1 VTKNM
6 LLIIDLVTNV
16 VLLVTKS
23 TLHSTHKEKNGRP

>member
-1 VTKNM
+1 M

-23 TLHSTHKEKNGRP
+23 TLHSTQKRKTDEHK